1 MVYSLDGKW
10 HKQWDIF
17 LPLYSWNIF
26 LSQVTVIQLSVH
38 FSNCIWY
45 RRIYSYSTF
54 NTKRKTNYTCAFS
67 GTCLWISY
75 DCVCISF
82 GMFRHGWFS
91 NYPNDDRRRFSFFV
105 HSRRPIFFS
114 AISCYQFDC
123 RWISISKNLCTLV
136 FRTAC
141 KNVSFDC
148 A

>member
-54 NTKRKTNYTCAFS
+54 NTKRKTYYACTISRTCFWIPKTAFVF
-67 GTCLWISY
+67 LL
-75 DCVCISF
+75 VCFWAS
-82 GMFRHGWFS
+82 RFS
-91 NYPNDDRRRFSFFV
+91 NNPNNDWWRLSFFV
-105 HSRRPIFFS
+105 HSGRPIFFS
-114 AISCYQFDC
+114 AIPCYQFDC
-123 RWISISKNLCTLV
+123 RWISIGKNLCTLV

>member
-54 NTKRKTNYTCAFS
+54 NTKRKTNYTCVFS

-75 DCVCISF
+75 DCVCFSF
-82 GMFRHGWFS
+82 SMFRHGWFS
-91 NYPNDDRRRFSFFV
+91 YYPNNDWGRFSFFV
-105 HSRRPIFFS
+105 HSGRSIFFS
-114 AISCYQFDC
+114 AFPCNQFDS
-123 RWISISKNLCTLV
+123 RWISVGKNLCTV
-136 FRTAC
+136 IFRTTC
-141 KNVSFDC
+141 KNVSFHS